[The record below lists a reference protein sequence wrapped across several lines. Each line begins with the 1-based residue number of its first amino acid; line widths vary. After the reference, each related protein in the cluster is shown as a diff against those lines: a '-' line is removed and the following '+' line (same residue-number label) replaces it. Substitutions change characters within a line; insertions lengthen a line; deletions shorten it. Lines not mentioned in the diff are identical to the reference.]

1 MSSLDFR
8 LRLLEDSRTISPEVA
23 QWTRRAM
30 ARVEAEYG
38 LILTEENGAMFVTHL
53 AVALERL
60 RAGEAIERMPSEALA
75 EVRGYSRE
83 WHFMQRVAE
92 EAASD
97 LGVAV
102 PEGEVGFLTAHL
114 AALVHGDPPET
125 DVADAQGPHGPGE
138 RGR

>member
-8 LRLLEDSRTISPEVA
+8 LRLLEDSGTISPQVA
-23 QWTRRAM
+23 AWTRRVM

-38 LILTEENGAMFVTHL
+38 LTLTEENGAMFVTHL

-60 RAGEAIERMPSEALA
+60 RAGEAIERMPSQALV

-102 PEGEVGFLTAHL
+102 PEGEIGFLTAHL
-114 AALVHGDPPET
+114 AALVHGDPSVVGGPG
-125 DVADAQGPHGPGE
+125 ADAGEPG
-138 RGR
+138 R